1 MSTDMQS
8 PSTSTDAPPAS
19 LVVGLSIAGCVTILT
34 ASGVIIATIVCIV
47 VVRRQKQLSQEQPVY
62 DYVDYVGPPAL
73 PTNGPSVDNVAYGVH
88 LQPSAI
94 SNTVPQDYEGPKDQ
108 VVLKENEA
116 YIPTDII
123 TVLL

>member
-8 PSTSTDAPPAS
+8 PSTSTNAPPAS

-47 VVRRQKQLSQEQPVY
+47 VVRRQKRLLQEQPAY
-62 DYVDYVGPPAL
+62 DYVGPPAL
-73 PTNGPSVDNVAYGVH
+73 PPTNGLSVDNVAYGVH
-88 LQPSAI
+88 LQPSAL
-94 SNTVPQDYEGPKDQ
+94 SNTVPQDYEGPKYQ